1 MKRAEKKAVLNRLNY
16 LIGHL
21 QGNEKMVKEDKYCM
35 DIIRQNQAVLAALNK
50 VNKIILQSHLET
62 CVAPAVKSN
71 VRSKKNKVFDEI
83 AEIFEMEQKLK

>member
-1 MKRAEKKAVLNRLNY
+1 MKRAEKKEVLNRLNY

-21 QGNEKMVKEDKYCM
+21 KGNEKMIEENKYCV
-35 DIIRQNQAVLAALNK
+35 DAIRQNQAVVAALNK

-71 VRSKKNKVFDEI
+71 IKLKKNKVFDEI